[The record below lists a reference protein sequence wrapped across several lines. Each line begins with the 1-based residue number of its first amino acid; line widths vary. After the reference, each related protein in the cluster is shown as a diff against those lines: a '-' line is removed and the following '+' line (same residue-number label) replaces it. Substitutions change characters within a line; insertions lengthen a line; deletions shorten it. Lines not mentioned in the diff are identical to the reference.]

1 MKQSVPKFEIIS
13 KYAPRLIFLLD
24 DFWPKNLYNFVS
36 FLGNFTNN
44 ITILIGLES
53 GHGLGSNLGILRM
66 VYELGVRYVTLTHSC
81 NTPW

>member
-1 MKQSVPKFEIIS
+1 MAIFEKVAS
-13 KYAPRLIFLLD
+13 
-24 DFWPKNLYNFVS
+24 
-36 FLGNFTNN
+36 
-44 ITILIGLES
+44 LIGLES

>member
-1 MKQSVPKFEIIS
+1 MLIIV
-13 KYAPRLIFLLD
+13 KKKNILILYPSLE
-24 DFWPKNLYNFVS
+24 NL
-36 FLGNFTNN
+36 TTH
-44 ITILIGLES
+44 IAILIGLES